1 MAWEPPQ
8 YDGDSRLHDL
18 WRLNEYRDDDVLSW
32 RSLDTTRGLEVA
44 PYSER
49 ADAIPRE
56 ALVDHGGSALA
67 RRGVGG
73 SSAVGELLRHQS
85 HPMDIPTDIRS
96 IDTALSAP
104 FATEKQT
111 LLQDAL
117 QKRDL
122 EQKLL
127 RLHVD
132 KEQVEAKLAKVEQSG
147 LKTMSARTEKAWLE
161 SRLRDLAQEI
171 SRLKMSL
178 R

>member
-1 MAWEPPQ
+1 MVHTGEMAWEPPQ

-44 PYSER
+44 PYGER
-49 ADAIPRE
+49 ADATPRE
-56 ALVDHGGSALA
+56 ALVDHHGGSANESLQEQA
-67 RRGVGG
+67 RK
-73 SSAVGELLRHQS
+73 AVEERDKVQKDYLQVVFELGKIKKQLNA
-85 HPMDIPTDIRS
+85 
-96 IDTALSAP
+96 TAKE
-104 FATEKQT
+104 T
-111 LLQDAL
+111 
-117 QKRDL
+117 KRDL

-171 SRLKMSL
+171 SRLKISL